1 MSEILKIDHLSCGYG
16 ERPVLNDV
24 SLTVSEGEAVLI
36 AGPNGC
42 GKSTLARLIMGM
54 EKPDAGEVWFR
65 GQRIEHFALLACRH
79 QNCAEHQHQ
88 A

>member
-24 SLTVSEGEAVLI
+24 SLVVREGESVLI

-42 GKSTLARLIMGM
+42 GKSTLLKVRQSTG
-54 EKPDAGEVWFR
+54 R
-65 GQRIEHFALLACRH
+65 S
-79 QNCAEHQHQ
+79 
-88 A
+88 